1 MDWNFQK
8 IVLLIAVI
16 LLIIALIFIGY
27 SLGQAKADETW
38 PPIIGECPDYWV
50 DISGNGAM
58 CVNVN
63 NLGTCNI
70 PSEGNLNSMDFSN
83 SYFNSSDGLCA
94 KYKWANGCDVTWD
107 GITSGIANPCSTTS
121 TITSS

>member
-27 SLGQAKADETW
+27 SLGQAKEDETW

-58 CVNVN
+58 CVNIN

-70 PSEGNLNSMDFSN
+70 PTEGNLNSMDFSN
-83 SYFNSSDGLCA
+83 SYFNNSDGLCA

-107 GITSGIANPCSTTS
+107 GITSGIVNPCSTTS
-121 TITSS
+121 TNTSS